1 MTPPTEVRYA
11 KLTWPEIQSYAQR
24 DALVIVPTAAV
35 EEHGHHL
42 PLDTDVLIG
51 ETIALRAARR
61 ATHPTLVMPPQW
73 VGFEAHHMDF
83 PGTIDVDWDTFVR
96 YGLCVTRSL
105 ARHGFKRILILNS
118 HGSNRPLI
126 EIVARQTVIENP
138 DVLCAAL
145 SWWELEDVQKA
156 FNEVRESEITSHG
169 CELETSA
176 YLAIEPERVQMDKAV
191 RDLDDG
197 GSPHFWSDLVGK
209 RPNAQAKNSVK
220 YMEIWSAFSR
230 TGVRGDATK
239 GTAAKGE
246 AVLEAAERELA
257 ELIEEIAVRPIR
269 RGKDHHE
276 PV

>member
-1 MTPPTEVRYA
+1 MTHTPEVRYA

-61 ATHPTLVMPPQW
+61 AGHPTLVMPPQW

-83 PGTIDVDWDTFVR
+83 PGTIDVDWDIFVR
-96 YGLCVTRSL
+96 YALCVTRSL

-126 EIVARQTVIENP
+126 EIVARQTVIEHP

-156 FNEVRESEITSHG
+156 FNAVRESEITSHG

-191 RDLDDG
+191 RDIDDG

-209 RPNAQAKNSVK
+209 RPNDDAKNPVK
-220 YMEIWSAFSR
+220 YMEIWSAHSR

-246 AVLEAAERELA
+246 AVLDAAERELA

-269 RGKDHHE
+269 SGKDHHE
-276 PV
+276 PA

>member
-1 MTPPTEVRYA
+1 MPDAREVRYA
-11 KLTWPEIQSYAQR
+11 KLTWPEVQAYAEQ
-24 DALVIVPTAAV
+24 DALVIIPTAAV

-51 ETIALRAARR
+51 ETIALRAAQR
-61 ATHPTLVMPPQW
+61 ANHPTLVMPPQW
-73 VGFEAHHMDF
+73 IGFEAHHMDF

-105 ARHGFKRILILNS
+105 ARHGFKRMLILNS

-126 EIVARQTVIENP
+126 EIVARQTVIEHP
-138 DVLCAAL
+138 DTLCTAI
-145 SWWELEDVQKA
+145 SWWELQDAQRA
-156 FNEVRESEITSHG
+156 FNAVRESEITSHG

-191 RDLDDG
+191 RDIDG
-197 GSPHFWSDLVGK
+197 SASPHFWADLMAQ
-209 RPNAQAKNSVK
+209 RPDSSSKNPVK

-246 AVLEAAERELA
+246 LVLDAAVAEMV
-257 ELIEEIAVRPIR
+257 ELIDEIAARPIR
-269 RGKDHHE
+269 QGQDRHHL
-276 PV
+276 P